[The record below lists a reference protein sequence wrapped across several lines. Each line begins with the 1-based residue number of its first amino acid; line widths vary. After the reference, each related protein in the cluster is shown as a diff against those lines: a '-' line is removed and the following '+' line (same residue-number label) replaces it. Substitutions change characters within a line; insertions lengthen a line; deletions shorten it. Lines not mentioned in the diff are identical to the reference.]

1 MPQSYRRKIRTYYR
15 PLTRFEQENRVGK
28 DIFTLVPAAIINES
42 HLSDLASRLQFWEI
56 DMPSPSSLLSEL
68 KLWKKFWE
76 QYEKSKKMCLPENIA
91 NCLKEADRD
100 VYPNIS
106 TLLTIGCTL
115 PVSSC
120 EAERS
125 FSGLRRIK
133 TFLRSSMGIERLAGL
148 ALMHLHN
155 DLIIDEDKICQL
167 FISKHHRRM
176 FQSCLLFES
185 A

>member
-1 MPQSYRRKIRTYYR
+1 MHTP
-15 PLTRFEQENRVGK
+15 
-28 DIFTLVPAAIINES
+28 
-42 HLSDLASRLQFWEI
+42 
-56 DMPSPSSLLSEL
+56 M
-68 KLWKKFWE
+68 
-76 QYEKSKKMCLPENIA
+76 
-91 NCLKEADRD
+91 
-100 VYPNIS
+100 
-106 TLLTIGCTL
+106 
-115 PVSSC
+115 SSC

-133 TFLRSSMGIERLAGL
+133 TFLRSSMSIERLAGL

-155 DLIIDEDKICQL
+155 DLDIDEDKICQL

>member
-1 MPQSYRRKIRTYYR
+1 MKSVRK
-15 PLTRFEQENRVGK
+15 
-28 DIFTLVPAAIINES
+28 
-42 HLSDLASRLQFWEI
+42 
-56 DMPSPSSLLSEL
+56 
-68 KLWKKFWE
+68 
-76 QYEKSKKMCLPENIA
+76 CENIA

-125 FSGLRRIK
+125 FSGFRRIK

-148 ALMHLHN
+148 ALMHLRN
-155 DLIIDEDKICQL
+155 DLIVIYKQA
-167 FISKHHRRM
+167 S
-176 FQSCLLFES
+176 
-185 A
+185 

>member
-1 MPQSYRRKIRTYYR
+1 MNVAVPFIDHLLQEL
-15 PLTRFEQENRVGK
+15 LTLFEQENRVGK
-28 DIFTLVPAAIINES
+28 GIFTLVPAAIINES
-42 HLSDLASRLQFWEI
+42 NLSDLASRLQFWEI

-76 QYEKSKKMCLPENIA
+76 QYHEKSKKMCLPENIA

-100 VYPNIS
+100 VYPSI
-106 TLLTIGCTL
+106 LLTIGCTL

-155 DLIIDEDKICQL
+155 DLIIV
-167 FISKHHRRM
+167 
-176 FQSCLLFES
+176 
-185 A
+185 

>member
-1 MPQSYRRKIRTYYR
+1 MP
-15 PLTRFEQENRVGK
+15 
-28 DIFTLVPAAIINES
+28 
-42 HLSDLASRLQFWEI
+42 
-56 DMPSPSSLLSEL
+56 
-68 KLWKKFWE
+68 
-76 QYEKSKKMCLPENIA
+76 
-91 NCLKEADRD
+91 
-100 VYPNIS
+100 
-106 TLLTIGCTL
+106 
-115 PVSSC
+115 

-155 DLIIDEDKICQL
+155 DLIIDEIKFVSYLKASI
-167 FISKHHRRM
+167 IEGSM

>member
-1 MPQSYRRKIRTYYR
+1 MQ
-15 PLTRFEQENRVGK
+15 
-28 DIFTLVPAAIINES
+28 
-42 HLSDLASRLQFWEI
+42 
-56 DMPSPSSLLSEL
+56 
-68 KLWKKFWE
+68 
-76 QYEKSKKMCLPENIA
+76 
-91 NCLKEADRD
+91 
-100 VYPNIS
+100 
-106 TLLTIGCTL
+106 L

-120 EAERS
+120 DAERS

-133 TFLRSSMGIERLAGL
+133 TFLRSSMGIEGLAGL